1 MLRFFSGLNIGARIG
16 GRLSGAFLM
25 VALLGGIIGA
35 FGVWGLSRIN
45 DMNDRIFDTE
55 FRGLSDIKEANISLI
70 AAGRARKSYL
80 AASTEEE
87 RQTLRKQFDQS
98 LEKLE
103 RMRAKAADTFIREN
117 GKRLLAQFTEA
128 EEVWK
133 HESIEFLEDAQ
144 KYPLAQVDPEAAAL
158 TKRAAAASDKAEKL
172 MRELAAAKEQAA
184 ERAVQEVSELYS
196 STRLIL
202 IVLSVAGVV
211 LGLLLGWL
219 VTRGIVRPL
228 GQAVAAARRVANGD
242 LSGNIQVTSRDETG
256 DLMAALKAMNENL
269 SRIVR
274 DVRDGCENIAT
285 ASAQIAQGNADLS
298 QRTEEQAASLEETA
312 ASMEQLTSTVQQNA
326 SNAGE
331 AEKLVTQASAV
342 ASRGGEVVD
351 VVVRTMSEIS
361 ESSRRIADITS
372 VIDGIAFQT
381 NILALNA
388 AVEAARA
395 GEQGRGFAVVAGEV
409 RTLAQRSAVAAKE
422 IKALIDES
430 VHRVEGGTRQADEAG
445 NTMRE
450 VVESVRQAAILVHEI
465 ASASAEQSTGI
476 GQVNQAVAQ
485 MDTVTQQNAAL
496 VEQAAAAAGSMQDQ
510 AGRLSQQV
518 RRFKVD
524 AGVVAMGA
532 EPQARLIQA
541 GRATPHPAAVAA
553 RQEPVVARPALIK
566 HGADEDDWSS
576 F

>member
-1 MLRFFSGLNIGARIG
+1 MLRYFKGLHIGARIG
-16 GRLSGAFLM
+16 VRLSGAFLM

-35 FGVWGLSRIN
+35 FGVWGLSRI
-45 DMNDRIFDTE
+45 DAMNDQLADVE
-55 FRGLSDIKEANISLI
+55 FRGLSDIKEASISLI

-80 AASTEEE
+80 AASTQEE
-87 RQTLRKQFDQS
+87 REKLRHQFDAS
-98 LEKLE
+98 LDKLE
-103 RMRAKAADTFIREN
+103 RMRASASRSFFREN
-117 GKRLLAQFTEA
+117 GKRLMAAFTEA
-128 EEVWK
+128 EEIWK
-133 HESIEFLEDAQ
+133 RDSIEFFQDAQ
-144 KYPLAQVDPEAAAL
+144 KYPLAQIDPGIVAL
-158 TKRAAAASDKAEKL
+158 TERAAAASDKAEKL
-172 MRELAAAKEQAA
+172 MAELATAKEAA
-184 ERAVQEVSELYS
+184 VARAVQEVTDVYS
-196 STRLIL
+196 STRLIM
-202 IVLSVAGVV
+202 IGLSVAGVL

-219 VTRGIVRPL
+219 VTRGITRPL
-228 GQAVAAARRVANGD
+228 GQAVGAARRVANGD
-242 LSGNIQVTSRDETG
+242 LSADIHVTTRDETG
-256 DLMAALKAMNENL
+256 DLMAALKAMNQNL
-269 SRIVR
+269 VRIVR

-298 QRTEEQAASLEETA
+298 QRTEEQAASLEQTA

-331 AEKLVTQASAV
+331 AEKLVSQASAV
-342 ASRGGEVVD
+342 AARGGD
-351 VVVRTMSEIS
+351 VVEGVVQTMSAIS

-445 NTMRE
+445 RTMHE
-450 VVESVRQAAILVHEI
+450 VVDSVRQAAVLVHEI
-465 ASASAEQSTGI
+465 AAASAEQSTGI

-510 AGRLSQQV
+510 AGRLAQQV
-518 RRFKVD
+518 RRFKID
-524 AGVVAMGA
+524 GAVVATGA
-532 EPQARLIQA
+532 EPQARLIET
-541 GRATPHPAAVAA
+541 GRATPHPPPV
-553 RQEPVVARPALIK
+553 RKEPVVSRPALN
-566 HGADEDDWSS
+566 HSADDNDDWSS

>member
-1 MLRFFSGLNIGARIG
+1 MLRFFSRLHIGARIG
-16 GRLSGAFLM
+16 VRLSGAFLL

-35 FGVWGLSRIN
+35 FGVWGLARIN
-45 DMNDRIFDTE
+45 DMNDQIAQIE

-70 AAGRARKSYL
+70 AAGRARKSFL
-80 AASTEEE
+80 AATTQEE
-87 RQTLRKQFDQS
+87 RQALRAEFDRDVES
-98 LEKLE
+98 LERL
-103 RMRAKAADTFIREN
+103 RAKAAQSFIRED

-128 EEVWK
+128 EELWK
-133 HESIEFLEDAQ
+133 REAIEFFNEAQ
-144 KYPLAQVDPEAAAL
+144 TQPLAQVDPAIASI
-158 TKRAAAASDKAEKL
+158 TKRAAASSGKAESL
-172 MRELAAAKEQAA
+172 MSELAQAKEEAADQA
-184 ERAVQEVSELYS
+184 VHEVTDLYR
-196 STRLIL
+196 STRLIMIL
-202 IVLSVAGVV
+202 LSLAGVA

-219 VTRGIVRPL
+219 VTRGITRPL
-228 GQAVAAARRVANGD
+228 GLAVDAARRVANGD

-256 DLMAALKAMNENL
+256 DLMAALKAMNESL

-274 DVRDGCENIAT
+274 DVRDGCESI
-285 ASAQIAQGNADLS
+285 ASASSQIAQGNADLS
-298 QRTEEQAASLEETA
+298 QRTEEQAASLEQTA

-342 ASRGGEVVD
+342 AIRGGEVVD
-351 VVVRTMSEIS
+351 VVVQTMSAIS

-445 NTMRE
+445 STMRE
-450 VVESVRQAAILVHEI
+450 VVDSVRQAAILVHEI

-518 RRFKVD
+518 RRFKID
-524 AGVVAMGA
+524 AGVVTMGA

-541 GRATPHPAAVAA
+541 GRATPHPAPVAP
-553 RQEPVVARPALIK
+553 RQEPAVARPALK
-566 HGADEDDWSS
+566 HSPDEDDWSS

>member
-1 MLRFFSGLNIGARIG
+1 MLRFFSRLHIGARIG
-16 GRLSGAFLM
+16 VRLSGAFLL
-25 VALLGGIIGA
+25 VALLGGTIGA
-35 FGVWGLSRIN
+35 FGVWGLARIN
-45 DMNDRIFDTE
+45 DMNDQIAQIE

-70 AAGRARKSYL
+70 AAGRARKSFLL
-80 AASTEEE
+80 AATDEE
-87 RQTLRKQFDQS
+87 RAALRREFDRDVQN
-98 LEKLE
+98 LE
-103 RMRAKAADTFIREN
+103 RLRAQAAQNFTRDNGQRLLAAFGEAETAWKREAAAFFDEAARQPLAQLDPAIAGINKRAADT
-117 GKRLLAQFTEA
+117 
-128 EEVWK
+128 
-133 HESIEFLEDAQ
+133 
-144 KYPLAQVDPEAAAL
+144 
-158 TKRAAAASDKAEKL
+158 SDKAEHL
-172 MRELAAAKEQAA
+172 MSELAQVKEQAA
-184 ERAVQEVSELYS
+184 DEAVREVTELYR
-196 STRLIL
+196 STRLLVIL
-202 IVLSVAGVV
+202 LSVAGVAI
-211 LGLLLGWL
+211 GLLLGWW

-228 GQAVAAARRVANGD
+228 GQAVEAARRVANGD

-274 DVRDGCENIAT
+274 DVRDGCESI
-285 ASAQIAQGNADLS
+285 ASASSQIAQGNADLS
-298 QRTEEQAASLEETA
+298 QRTEEQAASLEQTA

-342 ASRGGEVVD
+342 AARGGEVVN
-351 VVVRTMSEIS
+351 VVVQTMSAIS

-430 VHRVEGGTRQADEAG
+430 VHRVEGGTRQADDAG
-445 NTMRE
+445 STMRE
-450 VVESVRQAAILVHEI
+450 VVDSVRQAAVLVHEI

-510 AGRLSQQV
+510 ASRLSQQV
-518 RRFKVD
+518 RRFKLD
-524 AGVVAMGA
+524 AGAVSLGA
-532 EPQARLIQA
+532 GPQARLIQA
-541 GRATPHPAAVAA
+541 GRATPHPPIAAP
-553 RQEPVVARPALIK
+553 RQEPAVARPVLNHA
-566 HGADEDDWSS
+566 ADEDDWSS

>member
-1 MLRFFSGLNIGARIG
+1 MLRFFSGLHIGARIG
-16 GRLSGAFLM
+16 VRLSGAFLL

-35 FGVWGLSRIN
+35 FGVWGLARIN
-45 DMNDRIFDTE
+45 DMNDQIAQIE

-70 AAGRARKSYL
+70 AAGRARKSLL
-80 AASTEEE
+80 AATTQEE
-87 RQTLRKQFDQS
+87 RQALRAEFDRDVQN
-98 LEKLE
+98 LE
-103 RMRAKAADTFIREN
+103 RLRAKAAQSFIRDN

-133 HESIEFLEDAQ
+133 REAIEFFNAAQ
-144 KYPLAQVDPEAAAL
+144 AQPLAQVDPGIASI
-158 TKRAAAASDKAEKL
+158 TKRAAASSGKAESL
-172 MRELAAAKEQAA
+172 MSELAQAKEEAADQA
-184 ERAVQEVSELYS
+184 VHEVTDLYR
-196 STRLIL
+196 STRLIMIL
-202 IVLSVAGVV
+202 LSLAGVA

-219 VTRGIVRPL
+219 VTRGITRPL
-228 GQAVAAARRVANGD
+228 GQAVDAARRVANGD

-256 DLMAALKAMNENL
+256 DLMAALKAMNESL

-274 DVRDGCENIAT
+274 DVRDGCESI
-285 ASAQIAQGNADLS
+285 ASASSQIAQGNADLS
-298 QRTEEQAASLEETA
+298 QRTEEQAASLEQTA

-342 ASRGGEVVD
+342 AVRGGEVVD
-351 VVVRTMSEIS
+351 VVVQTMSAIS

-445 NTMRE
+445 STMRE
-450 VVESVRQAAILVHEI
+450 VVDSVRQAAILVHEI

-518 RRFKVD
+518 RRFKID
-524 AGVVAMGA
+524 AGVVTMGA

-541 GRATPHPAAVAA
+541 GRATPHPAPVAP
-553 RQEPVVARPALIK
+553 RHEPVVARPALK
-566 HGADEDDWSS
+566 HSPDEDDWSS

>member
-1 MLRFFSGLNIGARIG
+1 MLRFFSGLHIGARIG
-16 GRLSGAFLM
+16 VRLSGAFLL
-25 VALLGGIIGA
+25 VALLGGCIGA

-45 DMNDRIFDTE
+45 DMNDQIAEVE

-70 AAGRARKSYL
+70 AAGRARKSFL
-80 AASTEEE
+80 GATTEEE
-87 RQTLRKQFDQS
+87 RQALRAEFDRDVAN
-98 LEKLE
+98 LE
-103 RMRAKAADTFIREN
+103 RLRAKAAQSFVREG
-117 GKRLLAQFTEA
+117 GKRLLAQFVEA
-128 EEVWK
+128 EELWK
-133 HESIEFLEDAQ
+133 REAIEFFEAAQ
-144 KYPLAQVDPEAAAL
+144 GLPLAQTDAAIVNI
-158 TKRAAAASDKAEKL
+158 TKRAAASSGKAEAL
-172 MRELAAAKEQAA
+172 IIELVQAKEQAA
-184 ERAVQEVSELYS
+184 DRAVREVTDLYS
-196 STRLIL
+196 GTRLIM
-202 IVLSVAGVV
+202 IGLSLAGVV

-219 VTRGIVRPL
+219 VTRGITRPL
-228 GQAVAAARRVANGD
+228 GRAVEAARRVANGD
-242 LSGNIQVTSRDETG
+242 LSGDIQVTSRDETG

-274 DVRDGCENIAT
+274 DVRDGCESI
-285 ASAQIAQGNADLS
+285 ASASSQIAQGNADLS
-298 QRTEEQAASLEETA
+298 QRTEEQAASLEQTA

-331 AEKLVTQASAV
+331 AEKLVTQASTV
-342 ASRGGEVVD
+342 AARGGEVVD
-351 VVVRTMSEIS
+351 VVVQTMSAIS
-361 ESSRRIADITS
+361 ESSRRISDITS

-450 VVESVRQAAILVHEI
+450 VVDSVRQAAILVHEI

-510 AGRLSQQV
+510 AGRLAQQV
-518 RRFKVD
+518 RRFKID
-524 AGVVAMGA
+524 AGPVSMDA
-532 EPQARLIQA
+532 EPRARLIQA
-541 GRATPHPAAVAA
+541 GRATPHPAAEA
-553 RQEPVVARPALIK
+553 RQQPVVARPALIK
-566 HGADEDDWSS
+566 HDADEDDWSS

>member
-1 MLRFFSGLNIGARIG
+1 MLRFFSRLHIGARIG
-16 GRLSGAFLM
+16 VRLSGAFLL
-25 VALLGGIIGA
+25 VALLGGTIGA
-35 FGVWGLSRIN
+35 FGVWGLARIN
-45 DMNDRIFDTE
+45 DMNDQIAQIE

-70 AAGRARKSYL
+70 AAGRARKSFLL
-80 AASTEEE
+80 AATDEE
-87 RQTLRKQFDQS
+87 RAALRREFDRDVQN
-98 LEKLE
+98 LE
-103 RMRAKAADTFIREN
+103 RLRAQAAQNFTRDNGQRLLAAFGEAETAWKREAAAFFDEAARQPLAQLDPAIAGINKRAADT
-117 GKRLLAQFTEA
+117 
-128 EEVWK
+128 
-133 HESIEFLEDAQ
+133 
-144 KYPLAQVDPEAAAL
+144 
-158 TKRAAAASDKAEKL
+158 SDKAEHL
-172 MRELAAAKEQAA
+172 MSELAQVKEQAA
-184 ERAVQEVSELYS
+184 DEAVREVTELYR
-196 STRLIL
+196 STRLLVIL
-202 IVLSVAGVV
+202 LSVAGVV
-211 LGLLLGWL
+211 IGLLLGWW

-228 GQAVAAARRVANGD
+228 GQAVEAARRVANGD

-274 DVRDGCENIAT
+274 DVRDGCESI
-285 ASAQIAQGNADLS
+285 ASASSQIAQGNADLS
-298 QRTEEQAASLEETA
+298 QRTEEQAASLEQTA

-342 ASRGGEVVD
+342 AARGGEVVN
-351 VVVRTMSEIS
+351 VVVQTMSAIS

-445 NTMRE
+445 STMRE
-450 VVESVRQAAILVHEI
+450 VVDSVRQAAVLVHEI

-510 AGRLSQQV
+510 ASRLSQQV
-518 RRFKVD
+518 RRFKLD
-524 AGVVAMGA
+524 AGAVSLGA
-532 EPQARLIQA
+532 GPQARLIQA
-541 GRATPHPAAVAA
+541 GRATPHPPIAAP
-553 RQEPVVARPALIK
+553 RQEPAVARPVLNHA
-566 HGADEDDWSS
+566 ADEDDWSS

>member
-1 MLRFFSGLNIGARIG
+1 MLRFFSRLHIGARIG
-16 GRLSGAFLM
+16 VRLSGAFLL

-35 FGVWGLSRIN
+35 FGVWGLARIN
-45 DMNDRIFDTE
+45 DMNDQIAQIE

-70 AAGRARKSYL
+70 AAGRARKSFL
-80 AASTEEE
+80 AATTQEE
-87 RQTLRKQFDQS
+87 RQALRAEFDRDVES
-98 LEKLE
+98 LERL
-103 RMRAKAADTFIREN
+103 RAKAAQSFIRED

-128 EEVWK
+128 EELWK
-133 HESIEFLEDAQ
+133 REAIEFFNEAQ
-144 KYPLAQVDPEAAAL
+144 TQPLAQVDPAIASI
-158 TKRAAAASDKAEKL
+158 TKRAAASSGKAESL
-172 MRELAAAKEQAA
+172 MSELAQAKEEAADQA
-184 ERAVQEVSELYS
+184 VHEVTDLYR
-196 STRLIL
+196 STRLIMIL
-202 IVLSVAGVV
+202 LSLAGVA

-219 VTRGIVRPL
+219 VTRGITRPL
-228 GQAVAAARRVANGD
+228 GLAVDAARRVANGD

-256 DLMAALKAMNENL
+256 DLMAALKAMNESL

-274 DVRDGCENIAT
+274 DVRDGCESI
-285 ASAQIAQGNADLS
+285 ASASSQIAQGNADLS
-298 QRTEEQAASLEETA
+298 QRTEEQAASLEQTA

-331 AEKLVTQASAV
+331 AEKLVTQASEV
-342 ASRGGEVVD
+342 AIRGGEVVD
-351 VVVRTMSEIS
+351 VVVQTMSAIS

-445 NTMRE
+445 STMRE
-450 VVESVRQAAILVHEI
+450 VVDSVRQAAILVHEI

-518 RRFKVD
+518 RRFKIE
-524 AGVVAMGA
+524 AGVVTMGA

-541 GRATPHPAAVAA
+541 GRATPHPAPVAP
-553 RQEPVVARPALIK
+553 RQEPVVARPALK
-566 HGADEDDWSS
+566 HSPDEDDWSS

>member
-1 MLRFFSGLNIGARIG
+1 MLRFFSRLHIGARIG
-16 GRLSGAFLM
+16 VRLSGAFLL
-25 VALLGGIIGA
+25 VALLGGTIGA
-35 FGVWGLSRIN
+35 FGVWGLARIN
-45 DMNDRIFDTE
+45 DMNDQIAQIE

-70 AAGRARKSYL
+70 AAGRARKSFLL
-80 AASTEEE
+80 AATDEE
-87 RQTLRKQFDQS
+87 RAALRREFDRDVQN
-98 LEKLE
+98 LE
-103 RMRAKAADTFIREN
+103 RLRAQAAQNFTRENGQRLLAAFGEAETAWKREAAAFFDEAARQPLAQLDPAIAGINKRAADT
-117 GKRLLAQFTEA
+117 
-128 EEVWK
+128 
-133 HESIEFLEDAQ
+133 
-144 KYPLAQVDPEAAAL
+144 
-158 TKRAAAASDKAEKL
+158 SDKAEHL
-172 MRELAAAKEQAA
+172 MSELAQVKEQAA
-184 ERAVQEVSELYS
+184 DEAVREVTELYR
-196 STRLIL
+196 STRLLVIL
-202 IVLSVAGVV
+202 LSVAGVAI
-211 LGLLLGWL
+211 GLLLGWW

-228 GQAVAAARRVANGD
+228 GQAVEAARRVANGD

-274 DVRDGCENIAT
+274 DVRDGCESI
-285 ASAQIAQGNADLS
+285 ASASSQIAQGNADLS
-298 QRTEEQAASLEETA
+298 QRTEEQAASLEQTA

-342 ASRGGEVVD
+342 AARGGEVVN
-351 VVVRTMSEIS
+351 VVVQTMSAIS

-445 NTMRE
+445 STMRE
-450 VVESVRQAAILVHEI
+450 VVDSVRQAAVLVHEI

-510 AGRLSQQV
+510 ASRLSQQV
-518 RRFKVD
+518 RRFKLD
-524 AGVVAMGA
+524 AGAVSLAAG
-532 EPQARLIQA
+532 PQARLIQA
-541 GRATPHPAAVAA
+541 GRATPHPPIAAP
-553 RQEPVVARPALIK
+553 RQEPAVARPVLNHA
-566 HGADEDDWSS
+566 ADEDDWSS

>member
-1 MLRFFSGLNIGARIG
+1 MLRFFSRLHIGARIG
-16 GRLSGAFLM
+16 VRLSGAFLL

-35 FGVWGLSRIN
+35 FGVWGLARIN
-45 DMNDRIFDTE
+45 DMNDQIAQIE

-70 AAGRARKSYL
+70 AAGRARKSFL
-80 AASTEEE
+80 AATTQEE
-87 RQTLRKQFDQS
+87 RQALRAEFDRDV
-98 LEKLE
+98 ENLE
-103 RMRAKAADTFIREN
+103 RLRAKAAQTFIREN
-117 GKRLLAQFTEA
+117 GKQLLAKFTEA
-128 EEVWK
+128 EALWK
-133 HESIEFLEDAQ
+133 REAIEFFNAAQ
-144 KYPLAQVDPEAAAL
+144 VQPLAQVDPAIVNI
-158 TKRAAAASDKAEKL
+158 TKYAAASSSKAESL
-172 MRELAAAKEQAA
+172 MKELAQAKEEAA
-184 ERAVQEVSELYS
+184 GRAVQEVTALYR
-196 STRLIL
+196 STRLIMIL
-202 IVLSVAGVV
+202 LSLAGVA

-219 VTRGIVRPL
+219 VTRGITRPL
-228 GQAVAAARRVANGD
+228 GQAVDAARRVANGD

-256 DLMAALKAMNENL
+256 DLMAALKAMNESL

-274 DVRDGCENIAT
+274 DVRDGCESI
-285 ASAQIAQGNADLS
+285 ASASSQIAQGNADLS
-298 QRTEEQAASLEETA
+298 QRTEEQAASLEQTA

-342 ASRGGEVVD
+342 AVRGGEVVD
-351 VVVRTMSEIS
+351 GVVQTMSAIS

-381 NILALNA
+381 NILALNV

-445 NTMRE
+445 STMRE
-450 VVESVRQAAILVHEI
+450 VVDSVRQAAVLVHEI

-510 AGRLSQQV
+510 ASRLSQQV

-524 AGVVAMGA
+524 VGVVTMGA

-541 GRATPHPAAVAA
+541 GRATPHPTAAP
-553 RQEPVVARPALIK
+553 RHEPAVTRPALK
-566 HGADEDDWSS
+566 HSSDEDDWSS

>member
-1 MLRFFSGLNIGARIG
+1 MLRFFSRLHIGARIG
-16 GRLSGAFLM
+16 VRLSGAFLL
-25 VALLGGIIGA
+25 VALLGGTIGA
-35 FGVWGLSRIN
+35 FGVWGLARIN
-45 DMNDRIFDTE
+45 DMNDQIAQIE

-70 AAGRARKSYL
+70 AAGRARKSFLL
-80 AASTEEE
+80 AATDEE
-87 RQTLRKQFDQS
+87 RAALRREFDRDVQN
-98 LEKLE
+98 LE
-103 RMRAKAADTFIREN
+103 RLRAQAAQNFTRDNGQRLLAAFGEAETAWKREAAAFFDEAARQPLAQLDPAIAGINKRAADT
-117 GKRLLAQFTEA
+117 
-128 EEVWK
+128 
-133 HESIEFLEDAQ
+133 
-144 KYPLAQVDPEAAAL
+144 
-158 TKRAAAASDKAEKL
+158 SDKAEHL
-172 MRELAAAKEQAA
+172 MSELAQVKEQAA
-184 ERAVQEVSELYS
+184 DEAVREVTELYR
-196 STRLIL
+196 STRLLVIL
-202 IVLSVAGVV
+202 LSVAGVV
-211 LGLLLGWL
+211 IGLLLGWW

-228 GQAVAAARRVANGD
+228 GQAVEAARRVANGD

-274 DVRDGCENIAT
+274 DVRDGCESI
-285 ASAQIAQGNADLS
+285 ASASSQIAQGNADLS
-298 QRTEEQAASLEETA
+298 QRTEEQAASLEQTA

-342 ASRGGEVVD
+342 AARGGEVVN
-351 VVVRTMSEIS
+351 VVVQTMSAIS

-445 NTMRE
+445 STMRE
-450 VVESVRQAAILVHEI
+450 VVDSVRQAAVLVHEI

-510 AGRLSQQV
+510 ASRLSQQV
-518 RRFKVD
+518 RRFKLD
-524 AGVVAMGA
+524 AGAVSLGA
-532 EPQARLIQA
+532 GPQARLIQA
-541 GRATPHPAAVAA
+541 GRATPHPPIAAP
-553 RQEPVVARPALIK
+553 RQEPAVARPVLNHA
-566 HGADEDDWSS
+566 AVEDDWSS

>member
-1 MLRFFSGLNIGARIG
+1 MHIGARIG
-16 GRLSGAFLM
+16 VRLSGAFLL

-35 FGVWGLSRIN
+35 FGVWGLARIN
-45 DMNDRIFDTE
+45 DMNDQIAQIE

-70 AAGRARKSYL
+70 AAGRARKSFL
-80 AASTEEE
+80 AATSQEE
-87 RQTLRKQFDQS
+87 RQALRAEFDRDV
-98 LEKLE
+98 ENLE
-103 RMRAKAADTFIREN
+103 RLRAKAAQTFIRES

-128 EEVWK
+128 EELWK
-133 HESIEFLEDAQ
+133 REAIEFFNEAQ
-144 KYPLAQVDPEAAAL
+144 TQPLAQVDPGIANI
-158 TKRAAAASDKAEKL
+158 TKRAAASSGKAESL
-172 MRELAAAKEQAA
+172 MSELAQAKEEAADQA
-184 ERAVQEVSELYS
+184 VHEVTDLYR
-196 STRLIL
+196 STRLIMIL
-202 IVLSVAGVV
+202 LSLAGVA

-219 VTRGIVRPL
+219 VTRGITRPL
-228 GQAVAAARRVANGD
+228 GLAVDAARRVANGD
-242 LSGNIQVTSRDETG
+242 LSSNIQVTSRDETG
-256 DLMAALKAMNENL
+256 DLMAALKAMNESL

-274 DVRDGCENIAT
+274 DVRDGCESI
-285 ASAQIAQGNADLS
+285 ASASSQIAQGNADLS
-298 QRTEEQAASLEETA
+298 QRTEEQAASLEQTA

-331 AEKLVTQASAV
+331 AEKLVTQASEV
-342 ASRGGEVVD
+342 AIRGGEVVD
-351 VVVRTMSEIS
+351 VVVQTMSAIS

-445 NTMRE
+445 STMRE
-450 VVESVRQAAILVHEI
+450 VVDSVRQAAILVHEI

-518 RRFKVD
+518 RRFKID
-524 AGVVAMGA
+524 AGVVTMGA

-541 GRATPHPAAVAA
+541 GRATPHPAPVAP
-553 RQEPVVARPALIK
+553 RQEPVVARPALK
-566 HGADEDDWSS
+566 HSPDEDDWSS

>member
-1 MLRFFSGLNIGARIG
+1 MLRFFSRLHIGARIG
-16 GRLSGAFLM
+16 VRLSGAFLL
-25 VALLGGIIGA
+25 VALLGGTIGA
-35 FGVWGLSRIN
+35 FGVWGLARIN
-45 DMNDRIFDTE
+45 DMNDQIAQIE

-70 AAGRARKSYL
+70 AAGRARKSFLL
-80 AASTEEE
+80 AATDEE
-87 RQTLRKQFDQS
+87 RAALRREFDRDVQN
-98 LEKLE
+98 LE
-103 RMRAKAADTFIREN
+103 RLRAQAAQNFTRENGQRLLAAFGEAETAWKREAAAFFDEAARQPLAQLDPAIAGINKRAADT
-117 GKRLLAQFTEA
+117 
-128 EEVWK
+128 
-133 HESIEFLEDAQ
+133 
-144 KYPLAQVDPEAAAL
+144 
-158 TKRAAAASDKAEKL
+158 SDKAEHL
-172 MRELAAAKEQAA
+172 MSELAQVKEQAA
-184 ERAVQEVSELYS
+184 DEAVREVTELYR
-196 STRLIL
+196 STRLLVIL
-202 IVLSVAGVV
+202 LSVAGVAI
-211 LGLLLGWL
+211 GLLLGWW

-228 GQAVAAARRVANGD
+228 GQAVEAARRVANGD

-274 DVRDGCENIAT
+274 DVRDGCESI
-285 ASAQIAQGNADLS
+285 ASASSQIAQGNADLS
-298 QRTEEQAASLEETA
+298 QRTEEQAASLEQTA

-342 ASRGGEVVD
+342 AARGGEVVN
-351 VVVRTMSEIS
+351 VVVQTMSAIS

-430 VHRVEGGTRQADEAG
+430 VHRVEGGTRQADDAG
-445 NTMRE
+445 STMRE
-450 VVESVRQAAILVHEI
+450 VVDSVRQAAVLVHEI

-510 AGRLSQQV
+510 ASRLSQQV
-518 RRFKVD
+518 RRFKLD
-524 AGVVAMGA
+524 AGAVSLGA
-532 EPQARLIQA
+532 GPQARLIQA
-541 GRATPHPAAVAA
+541 GRATPHPPIAAP
-553 RQEPVVARPALIK
+553 RQEPAVARPVLNHA
-566 HGADEDDWSS
+566 ADEDDWSS

>member
-1 MLRFFSGLNIGARIG
+1 MLRFFSRLHIGARIG
-16 GRLSGAFLM
+16 VRLSGAFLL
-25 VALLGGIIGA
+25 VALLGGTIGA
-35 FGVWGLSRIN
+35 FGVWGLARIN
-45 DMNDRIFDTE
+45 DMNDQIAQIE

-70 AAGRARKSYL
+70 AAGRARKSFLL
-80 AASTEEE
+80 AATDEE
-87 RQTLRKQFDQS
+87 RAALRREFDRDVQN
-98 LEKLE
+98 LE
-103 RMRAKAADTFIREN
+103 RLRAQAAQNFTRDNGQRLLAAFGEAETAWKREAAAFFDEAARQPLAQLDPAIAGINKRAADT
-117 GKRLLAQFTEA
+117 
-128 EEVWK
+128 
-133 HESIEFLEDAQ
+133 
-144 KYPLAQVDPEAAAL
+144 
-158 TKRAAAASDKAEKL
+158 SDKAEHL
-172 MRELAAAKEQAA
+172 MSELAQVKEQAA
-184 ERAVQEVSELYS
+184 DEAVREVTELYR
-196 STRLIL
+196 STRLLVIL
-202 IVLSVAGVV
+202 LSVAGVAI
-211 LGLLLGWL
+211 GLLLGWW

-228 GQAVAAARRVANGD
+228 GQAVEAARRVANGD

-274 DVRDGCENIAT
+274 DVRDGCESI
-285 ASAQIAQGNADLS
+285 ASASSQIAQGNADLS
-298 QRTEEQAASLEETA
+298 QRTEEQAASLEQTA

-342 ASRGGEVVD
+342 AARGGEVVN
-351 VVVRTMSEIS
+351 VVVQTMSAIS

-445 NTMRE
+445 STMRE
-450 VVESVRQAAILVHEI
+450 VVDSVRQAAVLVHEI

-510 AGRLSQQV
+510 ASRLSQQV
-518 RRFKVD
+518 RRFKLD
-524 AGVVAMGA
+524 AGAVSLAAG
-532 EPQARLIQA
+532 PQARLIQA
-541 GRATPHPAAVAA
+541 GRATPHPPIAAP
-553 RQEPVVARPALIK
+553 RQEPAVARPVLNHA
-566 HGADEDDWSS
+566 ADEDDWSS

>member
-1 MLRFFSGLNIGARIG
+1 MLRFFSRLHIGARIG
-16 GRLSGAFLM
+16 VRLSGAFLL
-25 VALLGGIIGA
+25 VALLGGTIGA
-35 FGVWGLSRIN
+35 FGVWGLARIN
-45 DMNDRIFDTE
+45 DMNDQIAQIE

-70 AAGRARKSYL
+70 AAGRARKSFLL
-80 AASTEEE
+80 AATDEE
-87 RQTLRKQFDQS
+87 RAALRREFDRDVQN
-98 LEKLE
+98 LE
-103 RMRAKAADTFIREN
+103 RLRAQAAQNFTRENGQRLLAAFGEAETAWKREAAAFFDEAARQPLAQLDPAIAGINKRAADT
-117 GKRLLAQFTEA
+117 
-128 EEVWK
+128 
-133 HESIEFLEDAQ
+133 
-144 KYPLAQVDPEAAAL
+144 
-158 TKRAAAASDKAEKL
+158 SDKAEHL
-172 MRELAAAKEQAA
+172 MSELAQVKEQAA
-184 ERAVQEVSELYS
+184 DEAVREVTELYR
-196 STRLIL
+196 STRLLVIL
-202 IVLSVAGVV
+202 LSVAGVV
-211 LGLLLGWL
+211 IGLLLGWW

-228 GQAVAAARRVANGD
+228 GQAVEAARRVANGD

-274 DVRDGCENIAT
+274 DVRDGCESI
-285 ASAQIAQGNADLS
+285 ASASSQIAQGNADLS
-298 QRTEEQAASLEETA
+298 QRTEEQAASLEQTA

-342 ASRGGEVVD
+342 AARGGEVVN
-351 VVVRTMSEIS
+351 VVVQTMSAIS

-430 VHRVEGGTRQADEAG
+430 VHRVEGGTRQADDAG
-445 NTMRE
+445 STMRE
-450 VVESVRQAAILVHEI
+450 VVDSVRQAAVLVHEI

-510 AGRLSQQV
+510 ASRLSQQV
-518 RRFKVD
+518 RRFKLD
-524 AGVVAMGA
+524 AGAVSLGA
-532 EPQARLIQA
+532 GPQARLIQA
-541 GRATPHPAAVAA
+541 GRATPHPPIAAP
-553 RQEPVVARPALIK
+553 RQEPAVARPVLNHA
-566 HGADEDDWSS
+566 ADEDDWSS

>member
-1 MLRFFSGLNIGARIG
+1 MRYFKGLHIGARIG
-16 GRLSGAFLM
+16 VRLSGAFLM

-45 DMNDRIFDTE
+45 SMNDQIAE
-55 FRGLSDIKEANISLI
+55 IELRGLSDIKEANISLI

-80 AASTEEE
+80 AASTDAE
-87 RQTLRKQFDQS
+87 RQALRQQFDQS
-98 LEKLE
+98 LDKLE
-103 RMRAKAADTFIREN
+103 RMRAKAATSFIRED
-117 GKRLLAQFTEA
+117 GKRLMAQFTEA

-133 HESIEFLEDAQ
+133 RDSIEFLQQAQ
-144 KYPLAQVDPEAAAL
+144 KYPLAHIDPEIVDQ

-172 MRELAAAKEQAA
+172 MGELALAKERAA
-184 ERAVQEVSELYS
+184 EQAVEKVSELYR
-196 STRLIL
+196 STRLIM
-202 IVLSVAGVV
+202 IVLSIAGVA

-219 VTRGIVRPL
+219 VTRGITRPL
-228 GQAVAAARRVANGD
+228 GQAVGAARRVANGD

-256 DLMAALKAMNENL
+256 DLMAALKAMNESL
-269 SRIVR
+269 SSIVR
-274 DVRDGCENIAT
+274 DVRDGCESIAT

-331 AEKLVTQASAV
+331 AERLVTQASAV
-342 ASRGGEVVD
+342 AARGGEVVD

-510 AGRLSQQV
+510 AGRLAQQV
-518 RRFKVD
+518 RRFKVN
-524 AGVVAMGA
+524 AGAVAVAA

-541 GRATPHPAAVAA
+541 GRSTPHPPAALQ
-553 RQEPVVARPALIK
+553 RQEPAVTHPALK
-566 HGADEDDWSS
+566 HSGDDDWSS

>member
-1 MLRFFSGLNIGARIG
+1 MLRFFSRLHIGARIG
-16 GRLSGAFLM
+16 VRLSGAFLL
-25 VALLGGIIGA
+25 VALLGGTIGA
-35 FGVWGLSRIN
+35 FGVWGLARIN
-45 DMNDRIFDTE
+45 DMNDQIAQIE

-70 AAGRARKSYL
+70 AAGRARKSFLL
-80 AASTEEE
+80 AATDEE
-87 RQTLRKQFDQS
+87 RAALRREFDRDVQN
-98 LEKLE
+98 LE
-103 RMRAKAADTFIREN
+103 RLRAQAAQNFTRENGQRLLAAFGEAETAWKREAAAFFDEAARQPLAQLDPAIAGINKRAADT
-117 GKRLLAQFTEA
+117 
-128 EEVWK
+128 
-133 HESIEFLEDAQ
+133 
-144 KYPLAQVDPEAAAL
+144 
-158 TKRAAAASDKAEKL
+158 SDKAEHL
-172 MRELAAAKEQAA
+172 MSELAQVKEQAA
-184 ERAVQEVSELYS
+184 DEAVREVTELYR
-196 STRLIL
+196 STRLLVIL
-202 IVLSVAGVV
+202 LSVAGVAI
-211 LGLLLGWL
+211 GLLLGWW

-228 GQAVAAARRVANGD
+228 GQAVEAARRVANGD
-242 LSGNIQVTSRDETG
+242 LSGNIQVISRDETG

-274 DVRDGCENIAT
+274 DVRDGCESI
-285 ASAQIAQGNADLS
+285 ASASSQIAQGNADLS
-298 QRTEEQAASLEETA
+298 QRTEEQAASLEQTA

-342 ASRGGEVVD
+342 AARGGEVVN
-351 VVVRTMSEIS
+351 VVVQTMSAIS

-445 NTMRE
+445 STMRE
-450 VVESVRQAAILVHEI
+450 VVDSVRQAAVLVHEI

-510 AGRLSQQV
+510 ASRLSQQV
-518 RRFKVD
+518 RRFKLD
-524 AGVVAMGA
+524 AGAVSLGA
-532 EPQARLIQA
+532 GPQARLIQA
-541 GRATPHPAAVAA
+541 GRATPHPPIAAP
-553 RQEPVVARPALIK
+553 RQEPAVARPVLNHA
-566 HGADEDDWSS
+566 ADEDDWSS